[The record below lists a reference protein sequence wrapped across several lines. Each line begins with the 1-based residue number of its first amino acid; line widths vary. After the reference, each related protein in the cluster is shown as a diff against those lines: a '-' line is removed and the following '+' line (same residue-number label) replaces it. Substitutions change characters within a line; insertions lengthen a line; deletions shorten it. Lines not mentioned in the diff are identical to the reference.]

1 MVVKRAS
8 FCLAVVQRQ
17 ESCVAGSSYVSLT
30 DLGKSTAGKGPG
42 KKQKGSATPGAS
54 GANYGSTTL
63 LRQPSHVDLSK
74 CFGKSSYFS
83 DINPRSMKRLMNIL
97 AVTGWLANQLLC
109 VSVCLSVCLFVCP
122 GSHLVSLLYIY
133 HQNATLTRCFNRQKQ
148 TDMFLATT

>member
-30 DLGKSTAGKGPG
+30 DVGKSTAGKGPG

-109 VSVCLSVCLFVCP
+109 VSVCLSVCLFVLVVISLACYI
-122 GSHLVSLLYIY
+122 STTKMQHLLGASIVKNKQI
-133 HQNATLTRCFNRQKQ
+133 CF
-148 TDMFLATT
+148 